1 MKKDIVPYR
10 EDPLVVIRSVKFVRF
25 RYKAEPETSL
35 SHVGF
40 LAEDTPAELSGLRH
54 NSFSLNNS
62 LAINMAATQALD
74 EQVRQLREEV
84 KQLRVQLAA
93 SRLPRNH

>member
-1 MKKDIVPYR
+1 
-10 EDPLVVIRSVKFVRF
+10 
-25 RYKAEPETSL
+25 
-35 SHVGF
+35 VGF